1 MVEQATPVEWLRRRR
16 RSVCSKFPL
25 VRLVLGRNDFAMFIA
40 GLLWV
45 GDNGVLTE
53 TEQPQPG
60 DTEKVSG
67 SKEVDAR

>member
-1 MVEQATPVEWLRRRR
+1 
-16 RSVCSKFPL
+16 
-25 VRLVLGRNDFAMFIA
+25 MFIA